1 MNRNRLLS
9 ICQLGLRAFLILA
22 LLLIV
27 VTGLVLLGG
36 EGLISLWLD
45 EDGRWWALIITSL
58 VYAVLLAIP
67 FVPGVELGWLIMGVF
82 GQYGLLAA
90 WLSTVSGLSLSFTV
104 AHRFRHHPW
113 MQRLHAAR
121 ERLQNAS
128 ADSLSPL
135 RRLLRWGLCFY
146 LRHPYVF
153 LFITLNLPGN
163 WVIGGGGG
171 IAALAGLAPR
181 TRFWLFLPTVAV
193 ATGIVPL
200 LLWLGLI
207 QR

>member
-1 MNRNRLLS
+1 MNRSRLLS
-9 ICQLGLRAFLILA
+9 MCQLCLRVLLIVL

-36 EGLISLWLD
+36 EGVISLWLD
-45 EDGRWWALIITSL
+45 ETGRWWALIITSL
-58 VYAVLLAIP
+58 LYALLLAVP

-90 WLSTVSGLSLSFTV
+90 WLSTVSGLSLSFSV

-113 MQRLHAAR
+113 LQRIHAAR
-121 ERLQNAS
+121 DRLHS
-128 ADSLSPL
+128 ADPASLSPL
-135 RRLLRWGLCFY
+135 RRVLRWGLCFY

-153 LFITLNLPGN
+153 LFVTLNLPGN

-171 IAALAGLAPR
+171 IAALAGLAPH

-193 ATGIVPL
+193 ATGLVPL

-207 QR
+207 QY